1 MSCTIVVSTLYIEPG
16 TQAVGPASSYV
27 RQIRDQFPRAIST
40 ICSLLLV
47 GIFAIQGVVAALREM
62 ELWLWECRTVESF
75 TPSNIN

>member
-47 GIFAIQGVVAALREM
+47 GIFANQGVVAALREM
-62 ELWLWECRTVESF
+62 GCGSGSAELWSL
-75 TPSNIN
+75 SNLAI

>member
-47 GIFAIQGVVAALREM
+47 GIFANQGVVAALREM
-62 ELWLWECRTVESF
+62 DCGSGSAELWSL
-75 TPSNIN
+75 SNLAI